1 MGVITDT
8 LRLILM
14 RSKLKRRKKKKKKI
28 VKIYSEDSN
37 RIDRDG
43 GPYFAR
49 INNEDNKK

>member
-14 RSKLKRRKKKKKKI
+14 RSKLKKRKKKKKI